1 VHEDEVDEEGSRRSR
16 NRRRDPDEEDYDD
29 EERPRRSRNRSR
41 DPDEED
47 YDDEED
53 DRPRR
58 RRRRSSDP
66 MDDPAMALVL
76 PVNTS
81 LLAIAA
87 GYIGLI
93 SVLCFPA
100 PLAFLLGVLALVQLR
115 KKPKLHGRYRA
126 IFAVV
131 MGVIF
136 SIPLPFLVYAIIAK
150 Q

>member
-1 VHEDEVDEEGSRRSR
+1 VHEDEDEEDRPRRSR
-16 NRRRDPDEEDYDD
+16 NRRRDPDEEREED
-29 EERPRRSRNRSR
+29 EE
-41 DPDEED
+41 
-47 YDDEED
+47 DEED

-58 RRRRSSDP
+58 RRRRPPPNP

-81 LLAIAA
+81 GLAIAA

-100 PLAFLLGVLALVQLR
+100 PFALLLGILALVQLK

-126 IFAVV
+126 IFAIV
-131 MGVIF
+131 MGAIG
-136 SIPLPFLVYAIIAK
+136 SIPLPFIAYALITNK
-150 Q
+150 

>member
-1 VHEDEVDEEGSRRSR
+1 VHEDE
-16 NRRRDPDEEDYDD
+16 DEED
-29 EERPRRSRNRSR
+29 RPRRSRDRRR
-41 DPDEED
+41 DHDEED

-53 DRPRR
+53 DRPR

-81 LLAIAA
+81 LIAIAA
-87 GYIGLI
+87 GYVGLI

-136 SIPLPFLVYAIIAK
+136 SIPLPFLVYAFITK